1 MPNHR
6 STHQLLCLLMLA
18 HVVELDQIYP
28 VLASLSCLTV
38 VNSHVVHT
46 RPGFTSDC
54 YSHCENLGVTC

>member
-38 VNSHVVHT
+38 VNSHVEADIKMALLKQRGSEKRH
-46 RPGFTSDC
+46 GHF
-54 YSHCENLGVTC
+54 Y